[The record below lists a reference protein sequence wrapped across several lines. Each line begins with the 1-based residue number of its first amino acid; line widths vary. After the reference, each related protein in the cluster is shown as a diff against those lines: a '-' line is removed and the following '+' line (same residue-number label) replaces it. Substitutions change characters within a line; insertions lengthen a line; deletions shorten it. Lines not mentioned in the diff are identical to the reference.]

1 MRGWLSELMIST
13 LWFALIYF
21 GRHEAEKMI
30 VSLLAD
36 VVRVFGM
43 F

>member
-13 LWFALIYF
+13 FWFALIYF
-21 GRHEAEKMI
+21 GRHEVERVI
-30 VSLLAD
+30 GSFFAD